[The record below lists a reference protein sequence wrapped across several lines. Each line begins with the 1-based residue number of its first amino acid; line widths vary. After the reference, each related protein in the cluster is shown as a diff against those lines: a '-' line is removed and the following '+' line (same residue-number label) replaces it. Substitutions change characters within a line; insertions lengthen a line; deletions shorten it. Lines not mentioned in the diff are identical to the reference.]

1 MRRTTSASALLFP
14 HGRASADQPPRARS
28 NSLPSL
34 SMEPHLRRHQA
45 KAFAEQVRAAQ
56 SPMEMWQII
65 VNIDTEMLRE
75 HPHLLNAIADGLAQ
89 RMQDDP
95 YLLGVMASVCLE
107 AADGTNS
114 APSIWASLCEQLRG
128 DLPLTAARSLRDSL
142 DAKREQIPEDALPS
156 YLAASTYMDLREK
169 ATPPVMWAQLVP
181 GHFAERASSLPT
193 LPSHINH
200 RL

>member
-14 HGRASADQPPRARS
+14 HGRASADQPPRDRS
-28 NSLPSL
+28 TSLPSL

-45 KAFAEQVRAAQ
+45 TAFAEQVRAAQ

-65 VNIDTEMLRE
+65 GNIDTEMLRE
-75 HPHLLNAIADGLAQ
+75 HPHLLNAIADGLAK

-95 YLLGVMASVCLE
+95 YLLGVMAS
-107 AADGTNS
+107 
-114 APSIWASLCEQLRG
+114 
-128 DLPLTAARSLRDSL
+128 
-142 DAKREQIPEDALPS
+142 KREQIPENALPC

-169 ATPPVMWAQLVP
+169 ATPPVVWAQLVP
-181 GHFAERASSLPT
+181 GHLAERASSLPT